1 MARLG
6 EREREMIEVIYRLWG
21 EKVGQR
27 ADGYPEVRVTPQPPE
42 ADDRSVFSRVINY
55 RELQNYSAVL
65 LLRRGGA
72 IWSGVLG
79 VEDADSCVELLGNR
93 DRVIAVELSASI
105 SL

>member
-65 LLRRGGA
+65 LLGQGR
-72 IWSGVLG
+72 SGVGSWVWRMRTPVL
-79 VEDADSCVELLGNR
+79 DYW
-93 DRVIAVELSASI
+93 VIEIVL
-105 SL
+105 